1 LKASFRLLR
10 IAGID
15 IGIHYSWI
23 LIFILLTWS
32 LAQGFFPSQYP
43 GWSVATY
50 WITGVVAV
58 VFLFIS
64 VLLHELAHSLVARS
78 RGLPV
83 SSITLFILGGVSNLQ
98 EEPSKASVEFSMAI
112 VGPVT
117 SLIIAGI
124 CWGLLQAV
132 TAKSSPVGA
141 TLYYLALINVLLAG
155 FNILPAFPL
164 DGGRVLRSI
173 LWGTT
178 NDLTKATNIAATV
191 GRFFGWAMIAFGLFW
206 LLTGN
211 FLGGLWIA
219 FIGWFLSS
227 AAESSRQQIT
237 LQEHLTGVKVK
248 DVMNVMPEKIAPT
261 TPVDDVVRS
270 IFYQGRGRAALVVRN
285 DSLVGI
291 VTITDVKKLP
301 HDKWLD
307 TPVEHIMTHMPLQ
320 TVSPDD
326 DLNSV
331 MKLIVSHDVNQVPV
345 VQNGKIMG
353 LLNRADIIRHLQVSQ
368 ELGIKRVTS
377 NIKQ

>member
-1 LKASFRLLR
+1 MKASFRLLR

-32 LAQGFFPSQYP
+32 LAQGFFPQKYP
-43 GWSVATY
+43 GWDVATY

-58 VFLFIS
+58 LLLFVS
-64 VLLHELAHSLVARS
+64 VLLHELAHSLVAKS

-117 SLIIAGI
+117 SLIIGGI

-132 TAKSSPVGA
+132 AAKTSPAGA

-173 LWGTT
+173 IWGNTK
-178 NDLTKATNIAATV
+178 DLTKATNIAATV

-227 AAESSRQQIT
+227 AAESSRLQIT

-248 DVMNVMPEKIAPT
+248 DVMNVMPEKVAPANT
-261 TPVDDVVRS
+261 SAVR
-270 IFYQGRGRAALVVRN
+270 LV
-285 DSLVGI
+285 
-291 VTITDVKKLP
+291 TAKP
-301 HDKWLD
+301 
-307 TPVEHIMTHMPLQ
+307 M
-320 TVSPDD
+320 
-326 DLNSV
+326 
-331 MKLIVSHDVNQVPV
+331 
-345 VQNGKIMG
+345 
-353 LLNRADIIRHLQVSQ
+353 
-368 ELGIKRVTS
+368 
-377 NIKQ
+377 